1 MSLSPAADERRED
14 VGAPSRLRRLFA
26 GARCVIRPR
35 RRPAYHVALDGM
47 PEVRLAR
54 WPVAPREYIPW
65 VWIYAPVVAKWFL
78 LGFRHGSLTLPTLA
92 NPHIESG
99 GFRGESKASYLRQ
112 IDADN
117 QHWVARWTVVRL
129 SGRAEVPER
138 VRAAEAAM
146 AQASLSYPVIVKP
159 DIGACGYGVRL
170 VADARELAA
179 YIGEFPGGESLILQ
193 EFLPWAGEAG
203 IFYIRRPG
211 EERGR
216 IYSLGL
222 RYYPHVVGDGRA
234 SLRALIAADPR
245 LARRAKLHMAAV
257 ESRLD
262 EVPPEGVVVRLAT
275 IASLRIGALYRDGAA
290 LITRTLADRIDT
302 IARSMP
308 EFYYGRFDVR
318 FASIEGLKR
327 AEEFRVIEVNGAGA
341 EAIHIWDPEL
351 GIGEAYRILF
361 EQHEILFAIAARN
374 RDRGWRPI
382 SLRELLALQW
392 KESRLLRAYPVSN

>member
-1 MSLSPAADERRED
+1 MSLSSAASERRA
-14 VGAPSRLRRLFA
+14 GAGVLWRLRRLCVSL
-26 GARCVIRPR
+26 GCVIRPR
-35 RRPAYHVALDGM
+35 RRRLYHIALDGM
-47 PEVRLAR
+47 PEVRLTR
-54 WPVAPREYIPW
+54 SPVAPREYIPW
-65 VWIYAPVVAKWFL
+65 VWIYAPVVVKWFL
-78 LGFRHGSLTLPTLA
+78 LGFRHRSLTLPTLA

-99 GFRGESKASYLRQ
+99 GFRGESKASYLQQ

-117 QHWVARWTVVRL
+117 QRWVACWTVLRVPSGAEV
-129 SGRAEVPER
+129 SGRL
-138 VRAAEAAM
+138 RAAEAAM
-146 AQASLSYPVIVKP
+146 ARARLSYPLIVKP
-159 DIGACGYGVRL
+159 DIGACGYGVRRI
-170 VADARELAA
+170 VDADELRAYIAA
-179 YIGEFPGGESLILQ
+179 YPGGEALIIQ

-203 IFYIRRPG
+203 IFYVRRPG

-234 SLRALIAADPR
+234 SVRELIAADPR
-245 LARRAKLHMAAV
+245 IARRAKLHMAAV

-262 EVPPEGVVVRLAT
+262 EVPAEGAIVRLAT

-290 LITRTLADRIDT
+290 LATRALAERIDT

-308 EFYYGRFDVR
+308 EFHYGRFDVR

-327 AEEFRVIEVNGAGA
+327 AEDFRIIEVNGAGA

-361 EQHEILFAIAARN
+361 EQHEILFDIAAHN

-392 KESRLLRAYPVSN
+392 KESRLLRAYPLSN